1 MLRSARPRSSELA
14 LSYRSQI
21 SALPLELLQGGLD
34 IGQRIVLA
42 PWRLCFAWAEWV
54 AGFIL
59 RMLAMIDFLPN
70 GFVPSN
76 QVRQRGKRLTRLVGD
91 ANIGVHNATL
101 QRLLS

>member
-76 QVRQRGKRLTRLVGD
+76 QVWQQGKEFAQIAVY
-91 ANIGVHNATL
+91 ANIGAHIAM
-101 QRLLS
+101 R